1 MRTSTTEFKYS
12 PDDFDKYVRAYHK
25 MVEDK
30 GDFPDL
36 AGLKNAL
43 DIEDGEYDAM
53 TEDPAYHK
61 TILWSRRRRESFLNR
76 LAITARNTNGIK
88 MLLAQPENGGYVEK
102 PVDKTPRKLEVVL
115 RGMPDDDMDSDISDD
130 IVDGDNNTD
139 DSAQS
144 GQAGQEDGQKGR
156 KSGELSGKA
165 VRGRGRAKRT

>member
-115 RGMPDDDMDSDISDD
+115 RGMPDDDMDSDISDSPGD
-130 IVDGDNNTD
+130 ADDGSESEPDE
-139 DSAQS
+139 QE
-144 GQAGQEDGQKGR
+144 AGQKDR
-156 KSGELSGKA
+156 KSGGLSGKA
-165 VRGRGRAKRT
+165 VRSRGRAKRTGA

>member
-1 MRTSTTEFKYS
+1 MAIEFKYTT
-12 PDDFDKYVRAYHK
+12 DEFDKYVRAYHK

-43 DIEDGEYDAM
+43 DIEDGEYEAM
-53 TEDPAYHK
+53 TGDPGYHK

-115 RGMPDDDMDSDISDD
+115 RGMPDDDMDTDSYD
-130 IVDGDNNTD
+130 D
-139 DSAQS
+139 DSVADDS
-144 GQAGQEDGQKGR
+144 GKPESDEQETGKKGR
-156 KSGELSGKA
+156 ESGVVSGKA
-165 VRGRGRAKRT
+165 VRSRSRTKRTGS

>member
-12 PDDFDKYVRAYHK
+12 PEDFDKYVRTYHK

-115 RGMPDDDMDSDISDD
+115 RGIPDDDDMDSDIGDSD
-130 IVDGDNNTD
+130 ND
-139 DSAQS
+139 DPVGNMAAGGEQK
-144 GQAGQEDGQKGR
+144 AGQ
-156 KSGELSGKA
+156 KSRSSGGLSGKA
-165 VRGRGRAKRT
+165 VRSRGRAKRTGA

>member
-88 MLLAQPENGGYVEK
+88 MLLAQPETGGYVEK

-115 RGMPDDDMDSDISDD
+115 RGMPDDDLCFDGFWQMVQKEPELDPIEKKIQEAKWDVFNEWIDN
-130 IVDGDNNTD
+130 IVNYDPR
-139 DSAQS
+139 AQ
-144 GQAGQEDGQKGR
+144 R
-156 KSGELSGKA
+156 
-165 VRGRGRAKRT
+165 